1 MAVYSRNMSPKQITD
16 SFIVFLIIYV
26 VFVDGNIPLYV
37 TTPLVNIVILLLNVY
52 DNCIVCSTFYFTVG
66 CKLLFSHV
74 LCTLSRSPSVI
85 KMITFVYAYYK
96 MRMKFQQ
103 NSSRL
108 FETRQWLSYASN
120 EVRETLQEAV
130 QITCSRISAYA
141 CFLASRFN
149 KVFHAKYRV

>member
-1 MAVYSRNMSPKQITD
+1 MFNVGLKMAVYSRNMSPKQITD

-108 FETRQWLSYASN
+108 FETRQ
-120 EVRETLQEAV
+120 
-130 QITCSRISAYA
+130 
-141 CFLASRFN
+141 
-149 KVFHAKYRV
+149 